1 MKPSGRRARPVP
13 GGGMLFQRMYTRLN
27 CQGRP
32 PQFQVEFFPYANLA
46 HSIRLQHDVARV
58 RVSDVL
64 QNAPLEVLEAAAA
77 ILLARLY
84 RRKLPPEIPDIYRK
98 YSQAH
103 ATRRRLR
110 ALRKARARRRMR
122 PPQGHIHNLEPL
134 FEILNDRYFS
144 GTLPKSTIGWSVHRW
159 RSQLGI
165 FDPALD
171 QIIIN
176 SALDR
181 PHVPEFVV
189 AYVLFHEMLH
199 RKYPIKL
206 ARCRLQAH
214 SREFRME
221 EQRFADYRRAMRFL
235 KRFS

>member
-1 MKPSGRRARPVP
+1 
-13 GGGMLFQRMYTRLN
+13 MLFQRMYTRLN

-32 PQFQVEFFPYANLA
+32 PQFHVEFFSYANLA
-46 HSIRLQHDVARV
+46 HSIRLQHDIARV

-64 QNAPLEVLEAAAA
+64 QNAPLEVLEASAA
-77 ILLARLY
+77 ILLSRLY
-84 RRKLPPEIPDIYRK
+84 RRKLPSEISETYRK
-98 YSQAH
+98 YAQAH
-103 ATRRRLR
+103 STRRKLHKLR
-110 ALRKARARRRMR
+110 RTRARREMR
-122 PPQGHIHNLEPL
+122 PPQGHSHNLEPL
-134 FEILNDRYFS
+134 FKNLNERYFS
-144 GTLPKSTIGWSVHRW
+144 GNLPKSRIGWSVHRW

-181 PHVPEFVV
+181 PHVPEYAV

-199 RKYPIKL
+199 RKHPIKL

-214 SREFRME
+214 SREFRAE
-221 EQRFADYRRAMRFL
+221 EQRFADYRRATRFL